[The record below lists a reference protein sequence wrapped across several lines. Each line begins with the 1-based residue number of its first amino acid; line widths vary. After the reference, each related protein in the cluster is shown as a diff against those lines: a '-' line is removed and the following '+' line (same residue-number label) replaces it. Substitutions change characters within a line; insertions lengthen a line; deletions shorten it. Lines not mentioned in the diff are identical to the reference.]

1 MFLHRN
7 THEAIKEKR
16 CHFCGWERPLR
27 LKLWRLDY
35 CPDNHN
41 PTCTI
46 SNYGFCFNELM
57 HLTTVPSFTTARLWV
72 QILYHETEEELFVNV
87 SLFRKL
93 FFHSNYSM
101 THSFFLSRLLTFYN
115 FFKKNGPNLASFCL
129 FSFFHTTRIAQI
141 SVSKRRWCAWDSN
154 PGQQDCRHS
163 RIHWAMAA
171 PLLFSTF
178 AQPFAWITK
187 VPKGMMPGFLFH
199 HTKHSSEAFHLKEST
214 FYISSS
220 A

>member
-72 QILYHETEEELFVNV
+72 QILYHETEEVLFVNV
-87 SLFRKL
+87 SLFRNF

-115 FFKKNGPNLASFCL
+115 FFKKMGQTWPL
-129 FSFFHTTRIAQI
+129 FVHFRFFHTTRIAQI

-154 PGQQDCRHS
+154 PGS
-163 RIHWAMAA
+163 RIVD
-171 PLLFSTF
+171 T
-178 AQPFAWITK
+178 
-187 VPKGMMPGFLFH
+187 V
-199 HTKHSSEAFHLKEST
+199 EST
-214 FYISSS
+214 ELWRHPYFFQLLLSLLHELQKYQKVWCQVFSFIIRSILQKHFI
-220 A
+220 